1 ITGMIIRTGPF
12 FAPMRKLFAVVL
24 IGALTASANEISY
37 RSLQSGS
44 SSGPTP
50 LHDRG
55 LHGEGQIIAILDTG
69 LDIHNCFFAEHDG
82 QLPPFNTGT
91 PAGGLDW
98 ENVDLT
104 RRKVVAYNFLYS
116 CDQYPGKPGCD
127 TPGQLASYD
136 NQGHGTHAAGAAVG
150 DKGAPLAHDY
160 GDSVAPAAKLIVQD
174 GGYVGGDFC
183 TQFPGV
189 GCPANLGPIFEQAY
203 RQGARIHSNSWGDR
217 QGKLQNPP
225 TANYPQSA
233 YDVDA
238 FVWSHPDSLVIFNTG
253 NLGAKMATPPSSLSA
268 PGSAKNTL
276 QVGGT
281 RPPSRA
287 DDSLAEF
294 TLFGPARDGRI
305 KPDLVAA
312 ARVTGANF
320 DFDDNPDTCDVGLDI
335 GTSWSSPTMA
345 GAAALVRQYFV
356 DGFYPGGKR
365 NAANARTPSA
375 ALMKATLIAAARPV
389 LLRRDILTNKTI
401 AALPVPSPEQGW
413 GFPVLDDALYFDA
426 DTRKMRV
433 VDVPLANGLAEGESS
448 TIRIR
453 ARPGTPLRAV
463 LVWTD
468 PPGRVRNS
476 VADTTPQL
484 VNDLDLHVNAI
495 TSGDRINNVEVVK
508 VEDPSGIYEIT
519 VRAHRLGF
527 GPRQSY
533 ALVITG
539 DLEDASV
546 RRRAARH

>member
-1 ITGMIIRTGPF
+1 MIVQRAPF
-12 FAPMRKLFAVVL
+12 FAAVRKLFAIVL
-24 IGALTASANEISY
+24 ISVTASANEISY

-55 LHGEGQIIAILDTG
+55 IHGEGQIIAIVDTG

-98 ENVDLT
+98 ENVDLS
-104 RRKVVAYNFLYS
+104 RRKVIAYDFLYS
-116 CDQYPGKPGCD
+116 CDQYPGRPGCD
-127 TPGQLASYD
+127 TPDDLASYD
-136 NQGHGTHAAGAAVG
+136 NQGHGTHAAGAAAG
-150 DKGAPLAHDY
+150 DKGATVAHDY

-174 GGYVGGDFC
+174 GGYIGGDFC

-189 GCPANLGPIFEQAY
+189 GCPANLTPIFEQAY
-203 RQGARIHSNSWGDR
+203 KQGARIHSNSWGDR

-238 FVWSHPDSLVIFNTG
+238 FVWSHPDSLVLFNTG

-281 RPPSRA
+281 RSASRA
-287 DDSLAEF
+287 DDTLAEF

-312 ARVTGANF
+312 ARVTGANW
-320 DFDDNPDTCDVGLDI
+320 DFDQNPNTCDVGFDL

-345 GAAALVRQYFV
+345 GAAALVRQYYV
-356 DGFYPGGKR
+356 DGFYPSGKR
-365 NAANARTPSA
+365 NAGHALTPSA

-389 LLRRDILTNKTI
+389 LRRADVLTNKTVD
-401 AALPVPSPEQGW
+401 ALPVPSPEQGW
-413 GFPVLDDALYFDA
+413 GFPVLDDALYFDG
-426 DTRKMRV
+426 DRRTMRV
-433 VDVPLANGLAEGESS
+433 VDVPLATGLTEGESS
-448 TIRIR
+448 TVRVR
-453 ARPGTPLRAV
+453 AKPGTQLRAV

-468 PPGRVRNS
+468 PPGTVRNS
-476 VADTTPQL
+476 IADNTPQL
-484 VNDLDLHVNAI
+484 VNDLDLYVNTN
-495 TSGDRINNVEVVK
+495 TSNDRLNNVEVVK
-508 VEDPSGIYEIT
+508 VEDPSGVYEIT
-519 VRAHRLGF
+519 VRAHRIGF

-539 DLEDASV
+539 DLEDVSV
-546 RRRAARH
+546 RRRVARH

>member
-1 ITGMIIRTGPF
+1 
-12 FAPMRKLFAVVL
+12 MRKLFAVVL

-82 QLPPFNTGT
+82 QLPPFNTGS
-91 PAGGLDW
+91 PAGALDW
-98 ENVDLT
+98 ENVDLM

-203 RQGARIHSNSWGDR
+203 KQGARIHSNSWGDR

-253 NLGAKMATPPSSLSA
+253 NLGAMMATPPSSLSA